1 MVLKTRDYSSEKDYK
16 HYDTAR
22 LREEYVVEDVFGVD
36 DIHLTYSYID
46 RIIFGGVIPVNEEV
60 VLGSAPELRAE
71 HFLDRREMGVINI
84 GGDGFITVDGTRYD
98 VKHWE
103 ALYIGRG
110 AKEVKFASLDKNTP
124 AIFYISSSPAHKEY
138 PTKLIPFE
146 KVHGSYPS

>member
-71 HFLDRREMGVINI
+71 HFLDRREMELDMMSNTGKPYTSEEVLRKSSLLLWIRILQLPSTLLLLLLIRNI
-84 GGDGFITVDGTRYD
+84 Q
-98 VKHWE
+98 
-103 ALYIGRG
+103 
-110 AKEVKFASLDKNTP
+110 P
-124 AIFYISSSPAHKEY
+124 SSFHLK
-138 PTKLIPFE
+138 KLIIDTLVIRNTATKEP
-146 KVHGSYPS
+146 